1 MKNCLVAQ
9 SGGPTA
15 AINASLAGV
24 ICAAMKS
31 EKVDRVFG
39 GRNGISGVLK
49 EDFLDLTKR
58 FQNKEAD
65 ILLLKQTPSMFL
77 GSCRHK
83 LSGKDAKEEMEQ
95 IFRIFEKYN
104 IGYFF
109 YIGGNDSM
117 DTVHRLSA
125 YAREQGSNVKIMGVP
140 KTIDNDLMETDHTPG
155 FGSAAKYIAATVRE
169 IACDTNIYP
178 VTTVNIVEIMG
189 RNAGWLTAAAA
200 LARSED
206 GCVAPH
212 LIYLPEV
219 PFEEEVFIQDVK
231 EKIKQYK
238 RVVVAVSEGVKDAK
252 GNYISARSD
261 KMDVFGHVQLNGTG
275 KYMESLVAEH
285 VGCKV
290 RSIELNILQR
300 CASHLASATDLEE
313 SFGLG
318 AKAVEAAL
326 SGCTGEMSV
335 IRRISDAPYEIEYG
349 TAPVELVANFEKKVP
364 RSWISEEGNDVKEEL
379 LTYLC
384 PLIQG
389 EVETCYVN
397 GLPQILWK

>member
-24 ICAAMKS
+24 IHAAMKS

-39 GRNGISGVLK
+39 GRNGIAGVLK
-49 EDFLDLTKR
+49 EEFLDLTER
-58 FQNKEAD
+58 FQNKDED
-65 ILLLKQTPSMFL
+65 LELLKQTPSMFL

-83 LSGKDAKEEMEQ
+83 LCGKDAAEEMEQ

-117 DTVHRLSA
+117 DTVERLSA
-125 YAREQGSNVKIMGVP
+125 FAKEKGSDVKIMGVP

-155 FGSAAKYIAATVRE
+155 FGSAAKYIAATIRE
-169 IACDTNIYP
+169 IACDTFIYP

-200 LARSED
+200 LARTED

-231 EKIKQYK
+231 EKIKQYQ

-275 KYMESLVAEH
+275 KYLESLVAEH

-300 CASHLASATDLEE
+300 CASHLASATDLDE
-313 SFGLG
+313 SFKLG
-318 AKAVEAAL
+318 ETAVAAAL
-326 SGCTGEMSV
+326 EGHTGEMSV
-335 IRRISDAPYEIEYG
+335 IRRVSDAPYETEYG
-349 TAPVELVANFEKKVP
+349 TAPVNAVANFEKKVP
-364 RSWISEEGNDVKEEL
+364 RNWISEEGNDVKEEV
-379 LTYLC
+379 LTYLR

-389 EVETCYVN
+389 EVETKYVN
-397 GLPQILWK
+397 GLPQVLWK